1 MALLRAMEEAVAEVE
16 ASLQA
21 PKSLREG
28 SMLVQDDDESSTSS
42 SGSSAAGGAGIAT
55 EDDGEDGAVEY
66 GDGYAA
72 PRPVKVWWRRLTFLP
87 VDTR

>member
-1 MALLRAMEEAVAEVE
+1 MAEVE

-42 SGSSAAGGAGIAT
+42 SGSSAAGGTGLAT
-55 EDDGEDGAVEY
+55 EDDDEDGAVEY
-66 GDGYAA
+66 GDDYAA
-72 PRPVKVWWRRLTFLP
+72 PRPVKVWWRHLTFLP